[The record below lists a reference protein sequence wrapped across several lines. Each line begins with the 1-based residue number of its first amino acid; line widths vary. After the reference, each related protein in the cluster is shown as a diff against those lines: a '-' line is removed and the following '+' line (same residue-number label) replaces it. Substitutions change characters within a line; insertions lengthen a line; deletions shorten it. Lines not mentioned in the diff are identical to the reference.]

1 MALKAH
7 LEESA
12 RPSDSSRQGAQRSH
26 PRRAL
31 RLETSGVLPGGA
43 EANVTIH
50 NLSAAGLLLE
60 TGLDLAQGDS
70 LAIDMPESGLV
81 DAVIVWQSDRL
92 FGCAFEEA
100 LPRATIAAAQLRGTD
115 SAASPA
121 EPSVEA
127 KTASPLDFSHGE
139 SFGMR
144 LNRLRRERGL
154 TLAEVAAVLG
164 VSKPTVWAW
173 EKGKAKPL
181 PERLDAIAAALGVA
195 SDELAEQPERDA
207 GLAVVQECRLRI
219 ASAFGTSP
227 RNIRIMIELDS
238 AP

>member
-12 RPSDSSRQGAQRSH
+12 RASDNSRQGKQRSH

-50 NLSAAGLLLE
+50 NVSAAGLLLE

-100 LPRATIAAAQLRGTD
+100 LPRATLAAAQLRGTG
-115 SAASPA
+115 SAAPPA
-121 EPSVEA
+121 EPSDAA
-127 KTASPLDFSHGE
+127 KASSRLDFSQGE

-181 PERLDAIAAALGVA
+181 PERLNAIAAALGVA